1 MSSRLD
7 PSTRDRLSEMDGC
20 YDERA
25 YAFVLAALEEVV
37 EGLPQRRHVT
47 GSEVSAGCRDLA
59 LRLYGPLAR
68 TVLEHW
74 RVRTTKD
81 IGTIVFNLLDVGV
94 LSKDDSDS
102 PADFDD
108 LFDFGEV
115 FERNYPWGGKPLP
128 LSE

>member
-1 MSSRLD
+1 MSSRID

-25 YAFVLAALEEVV
+25 YTFVLAALEEVV
-37 EGLPQRRHVT
+37 EGLPARRHVT
-47 GSEVSAGCRDLA
+47 GSELSAGCRDLA

-74 RVRTTKD
+74 RVRTTRD